1 MSDKWNSTS
10 GRVAAGTT
18 TDTGRNADVAA
29 FARGRFVLIGQGVV
43 LLVLAGW
50 ALIGGP
56 DVLVFHL
63 TPVSALLLSLTG
75 IASVVCAAARHAGR
89 IFAIVQAVGYLLLF
103 LFASAA
109 ESAAR
114 PPVGFTAADTFLFM
128 ALSILGVTLVL
139 WLFARAMSDPS
150 WQGPSKK

>member
-1 MSDKWNSTS
+1 MPDKWHTTS
-10 GRVAAGTT
+10 ETAAVRAVTNARKG
-18 TDTGRNADVAA
+18 ADVAA
-29 FARGRFVLIGQGVV
+29 FARGRFVLIGQGAV
-43 LLVLAGW
+43 LLVLAVW

-63 TPVSALLLSLTG
+63 TPVSTLLLGLTG
-75 IASVVCAAARHAGR
+75 AASVVCAADRHAGR

-103 LFASAA
+103 VFASAA

-128 ALSILGVTLVL
+128 ALSILGVVLVL
-139 WLFARAMSDPS
+139 WLYARAMSDPS